1 MRDIPSAKNL
11 ALPAFIVVSIFI
23 SQWMRSVESIPTWS
37 YGGQIMGT
45 SFSVKAVHPTEVKL
59 ELISEALEAVNERM
73 STYLPNSELS
83 AINKYRGESAMAI
96 SPELRT
102 VLNAAKTVTADS
114 KGHFDVTVGPIVNA
128 WGFGPNKER
137 LTPSAAQL
145 IELKELVGDQK
156 WSLDSRGITKVKPQ
170 VYIDLSAIAKGYAV
184 DRVAAAL
191 DQAHVAHYWMEV
203 GGEVRVKGRNGEG
216 KLWRVGIERPA
227 VEGNRRVAKIIRLKE
242 MSVATSGDYR
252 NRYED
257 ANGVIRSHTI
267 NPKTGEPVKHLLAS
281 VSVLHSECMLAD
293 AWATA
298 LNVMGSERGLALA
311 DQLKLA
317 ALFIVRE
324 GVSEEMGELDGPET
338 TYKIIESAALSDY
351 LKKTSQA
358 D

>member
-191 DQAHVAHYWMEV
+191 DQAHVAHYWVEV

-242 MSVATSGDYR
+242 MSVATS
-252 NRYED
+252 E
-257 ANGVIRSHTI
+257 TI
-267 NPKTGEPVKHLLAS
+267 GTDMKTLMGLFVPILLIP
-281 VSVLHSECMLAD
+281 
-293 AWATA
+293 
-298 LNVMGSERGLALA
+298 R
-311 DQLKLA
+311 
-317 ALFIVRE
+317 
-324 GVSEEMGELDGPET
+324 PE
-338 TYKIIESAALSDY
+338 SR
-351 LKKTSQA
+351 
-358 D
+358 